1 MSLSPAL
8 AHPAPATSTAV
19 QPLRADLE
27 APLQQVEHCL
37 AELAVALRDNDAS
50 GIENSAQALQGALS
64 AAVDRFRLAARQGAV
79 PLPMKRRLASA
90 SALVATQRESLARAT
105 AALDRAIDVL
115 LPAPAPTYGA
125 AGAYARPSGRAGAVA

>member
-1 MSLSPAL
+1 MSGTVT
-8 AHPAPATSTAV
+8 HATSAAA

-27 APLQQVEHCL
+27 APLQEVEHRL
-37 AELAVALRDNDAS
+37 AELAVALRDNDAA
-50 GIENSAQALQGALS
+50 GIETSAQALQGALS
-64 AAVDRFRLAARQGAV
+64 AAVDRFRMAARQGGV

-90 SALVATQRESLARAT
+90 SAIVASQRESLARAT

-125 AGAYARPSGRAGAVA
+125 AGAYARPAARAAAVA